1 MRVQPGA
8 KRDEVQGVAEGALRV
23 KVRAPPV
30 EGAANEAV
38 RRLLAKEVLGIAP
51 SRVVLA
57 RGESSRDKEFEV
69 RGLSVD
75 EVRAAV
81 EAASP
86 RGPP

>member
-8 KRDEVQGVAEGALRV
+8 RRDEVVGVVDGALRV

-69 RGLSVD
+69 RGLTPD

-86 RGPP
+86 

>member
-1 MRVQPGA
+1 M
-8 KRDEVQGVAEGALRV
+8 GVVDGALRV

-69 RGLSVD
+69 RGLTPD

-86 RGPP
+86 